1 MHNQFGLRSRI
12 FKIDYLHIW
21 NVAILDGSRACHFE
35 HWGKGYFFVG
45 RATAGSDGRGGVGAS
60 AKVAL
65 LMSHQNSSRC
75 YFVIDLLSDLTSGF
89 SRIEYFICW
98 DCRSSYLEFLT
109 S

>member
-1 MHNQFGLRSRI
+1 MHNQFGLRSGI
-12 FKIDYLHIW
+12 FKIDYLHMW

-65 LMSHQNSSRC
+65 LMSHQNSSR
-75 YFVIDLLSDLTSGF
+75 
-89 SRIEYFICW
+89 
-98 DCRSSYLEFLT
+98 SSYLEFLT